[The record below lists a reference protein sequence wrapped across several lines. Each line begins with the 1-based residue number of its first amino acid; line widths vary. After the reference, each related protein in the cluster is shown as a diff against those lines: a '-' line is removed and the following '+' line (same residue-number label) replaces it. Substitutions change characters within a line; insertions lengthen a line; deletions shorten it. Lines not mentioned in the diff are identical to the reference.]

1 MVLLAQRDPDR
12 PVTATIAPPTPTP
25 PIPTDF
31 VQRDWGMAI
40 GICALVLVNLWQ
52 FVKSQLSADT
62 DLQKE
67 LIKSLLDERK
77 ILLQAVLDRKTG
89 S

>member
-1 MVLLAQRDPDR
+1 MELLAQREPDAR
-12 PVTATIAPPTPTP
+12 VTATIAAPTPAP

-52 FVKSQLSADT
+52 LVKSQMSADN

-77 ILLQAVLDRKTG
+77 ILLQAVLERKTG